1 MAKEGLSVRLP
12 LGYDKIDGPYQLN
25 KELNAVIQQNL
36 KMVILTSPGER
47 VMIPEFG
54 VGIRNFLFEPNNNDT
69 RERIRNRIQV
79 QVEKYLPYI
88 ELVSL
93 ELYKP
98 QSSMVGETDDNGLVI
113 RIKYSIQAANVVSDL
128 TIDAGSGVSTSTG
141 GGSGGSA
148 GGY

>member
-1 MAKEGLSVRLP
+1 MAQGLAVALP
-12 LGYDKIDGPYQLN
+12 LESDTADGPYKLHKN
-25 KELNAVIQQNL
+25 LTDMAAQNL

-98 QSSMVGETDDNGLVI
+98 QSALVGETEDNGLVI
-113 RIKYSIQAANVVSDL
+113 RIKYSIPAANVVSEL
-128 TIDAGSGVSTSTG
+128 TIDAGTGASTSTG
-141 GGSGGSA
+141 GGSGGSG